1 MRYVVEDINNAIY
14 EEFWKIKD
22 LPDIDLEIEKI
33 FREIRWKEPE
43 LAIYVKKKLKQYS
56 KEKGNP

>member
-1 MRYVVEDINNAIY
+1 MSCVVSDINNAIY
-14 EEFWKIKD
+14 EEFFRIKD

-33 FREIRWKEPE
+33 FRAIRWKEPE